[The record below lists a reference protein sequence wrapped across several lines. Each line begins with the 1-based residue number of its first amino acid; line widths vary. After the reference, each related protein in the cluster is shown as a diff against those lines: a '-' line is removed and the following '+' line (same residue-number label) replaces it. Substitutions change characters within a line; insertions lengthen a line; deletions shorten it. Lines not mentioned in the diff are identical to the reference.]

1 MLDNLGLC
9 HNSDGIALKFAAVVK
24 VQRHVT
30 DENTKNAPNLNAFE
44 MFIIVM
50 LAKRLYES

>member
-1 MLDNLGLC
+1 MLNNLGLC
-9 HNSDGIALKFAAVVK
+9 HNGDGIAPKFAAAIK
-24 VQRHVT
+24 VQRHIT

-44 MFIIVM
+44 MFIIAM